1 MYEDLLAIPV
11 VRGYKTEKEKFAGGF
26 MTTTTEAYI
35 PASGRAIQGAT
46 SHNLGQNFG
55 KMFDINFQDKDGK
68 TAIPW
73 QTSWGITTRT
83 IGVMVMV
90 HGDDT
95 GLVLPPKVA
104 PTQVV
109 IVGIVSKKMGADQI
123 NPYCKDIAAKLKAA
137 GLRVKFDDRD
147 NYTGGWKFNHWE
159 QKGVPIR
166 IEVGPRDVENKACR
180 VCVRHDG
187 EKYDLPVEGLDA
199 HILEKMDTIQKAM
212 FEKVKKERDEH
223 LVKVT
228 EWKDFVPNL
237 EKGNLILTP
246 WCGGENQEW
255 EEWVKDES
263 RKEAMQGAEED
274 QRTSVSVAGKSLCI
288 PFDQPELPEGTKCFA
303 SGLPAKCWCMWGRS
317 Y

>member
-1 MYEDLLAIPV
+1 
-11 VRGYKTEKEKFAGGF
+11 
-26 MTTTTEAYI
+26 MTTTCEAYI

-104 PTQVV
+104 PLQVV
-109 IVGIVSKKMGADQI
+109 IVDVVSKKMGKDVIQ
-123 NPYCKDIAAKLKAA
+123 PYCREVEANLKAA
-137 GLRVKFDDRD
+137 GIRVKYDDRLI
-147 NYTGGWKFNHWE
+147 YTSGWKYNHWE

-166 IEVGPRDVENKACR
+166 VEVGPRDVESKQCR

-187 EKYDLPVEGLDA
+187 EKYDFPVADLG
-199 HILEKMDTIQKAM
+199 
-212 FEKVKKERDEH
+212 
-223 LVKVT
+223 
-228 EWKDFVPNL
+228 
-237 EKGNLILTP
+237 
-246 WCGGENQEW
+246 
-255 EEWVKDES
+255 
-263 RKEAMQGAEED
+263 
-274 QRTSVSVAGKSLCI
+274 
-288 PFDQPELPEGTKCFA
+288 PELVRKLEDIQQKCVPPPQPPTK
-303 SGLPAKCWCMWGRS
+303 PNPT
-317 Y
+317 